1 MMIVWTDYM
10 KHRVRLR
17 GFDLAKIERIV
28 RHSGSAMN
36 KTRMMYF
43 EKDDV
48 LHLVIS
54 DEPERGSVELGPDI
68 TVELNGNGEL
78 IGIEIL
84 NASTFLRDSIL
95 ESVQARMLR
104 LPELQAA

>member
-1 MMIVWTDYM
+1 
-10 KHRVRLR
+10 
-17 GFDLAKIERIV
+17 
-28 RHSGSAMN
+28 MN
-36 KTRMMYF
+36 KTRMVYF

-54 DEPERGSVELGPDI
+54 DEPERGSVEIGPDI
-68 TVELNGNGEL
+68 TAELNDSGEL
-78 IGIEIL
+78 IGVEIL

-95 ESVQARMLR
+95 ESVQAKMLR

>member
-1 MMIVWTDYM
+1 
-10 KHRVRLR
+10 
-17 GFDLAKIERIV
+17 
-28 RHSGSAMN
+28 MN

-54 DEPERGSVELGPDI
+54 DEPERGSVELTPNI
-68 TVELNGNGEL
+68 TVELNENGEL
-78 IGIEIL
+78 IGVEIL
-84 NASTFLRDSIL
+84 NASSFLRDSIL
-95 ESVQARMLR
+95 ESVQAKMLR